1 MGVIW
6 PLRIDRIRRGGSA
19 NKGGRESKSPKI
31 RRAETMSLCSRMSNE
46 SSVAEAA
53 ITVLSS
59 VLKLIPD
66 RLPGKTRLG
75 RMLLRP
81 FRSQAPAVLKDGAGY
96 TYRMPSYAEP
106 TALHIFTFGAY
117 ERETQEAIL
126 KFLPETGTFIDV
138 GANVGTLAI
147 PIGKKR
153 PQASVICIEADS
165 NIHRFLLENL
175 NRNGCERVE
184 VVPCVAGATDGQLV
198 AFYRAPDD
206 KFGMGSLG
214 PQFCNVP
221 VMVQQQ
227 SLDNILSCMDVHH
240 VDVIKIDVEGAEEGV
255 LRGAQ
260 RLLASER
267 PPTVIFEF
275 ADWAEA
281 RIPGQQPGDA
291 QAFLLARGYRL
302 FRLERGGV
310 GEELLA
316 PMRRGFAML
325 LAVPMRFPL

>member
-1 MGVIW
+1 M
-6 PLRIDRIRRGGSA
+6 
-19 NKGGRESKSPKI
+19 
-31 RRAETMSLCSRMSNE
+31 
-46 SSVAEAA
+46 AEAV
-53 ITVLSS
+53 ITTLSGVLR
-59 VLKLIPD
+59 LIPD

-81 FRSQAPAVLKDGAGY
+81 FQSQAPAILKDRAGCIY
-96 TYRMPSYAEP
+96 VMPSYAEP
-106 TALHIFTFGAY
+106 TALYIFTFGAY
-117 ERETQEAIL
+117 ERDTQEVIL

-138 GANVGTLAI
+138 GANIGTLAI
-147 PIGKKR
+147 PIANAR
-153 PQASVICIEADS
+153 PQVSVICIEADT
-165 NIHRFLLENL
+165 NIHRFLQENVSQ
-175 NRNGCERVE
+175 NGCERVQI
-184 VVPCVAGATDGQLV
+184 VSCVAGPTDGQLV

-221 VMVQQQ
+221 IMLQQQ
-227 SLDNILSCMDVHH
+227 SLDNMLTRMDIHQ
-240 VDVIKIDVEGAEEGV
+240 VDVIKIDVEGAEVGV

-267 PPTVIFEF
+267 PPTVVFEF

-291 QAFLLARGYRL
+291 QAFLLASGYRL
-302 FRLERGGV
+302 FRLERGGRI

-316 PMRRGFAML
+316 PMRRGTAML
-325 LAVPMRFPL
+325 LAVPPDLHVPL

>member
-1 MGVIW
+1 
-6 PLRIDRIRRGGSA
+6 
-19 NKGGRESKSPKI
+19 
-31 RRAETMSLCSRMSNE
+31 MSLRSRMPNE
-46 SSVAEAA
+46 SRTVGAA
-53 ITVLSS
+53 ITTLSS
-59 VLKLIPD
+59 LLRLIPD

-81 FRSQAPAVLKDGAGY
+81 FRSQTPAVLKDRAGC
-96 TYRMPSYAEP
+96 TYRMPSYADP
-106 TALHIFTFGAY
+106 TALHMFTFGAY
-117 ERETQEAIL
+117 ERETQEVIL
-126 KFLPETGTFIDV
+126 KFLPESGTFIDV

-147 PIGKKR
+147 PIAKER
-153 PQASVICIEADS
+153 PRASVICIEADS

-175 NRNGCERVE
+175 NRNGCKRVQ
-184 VVPCVAGATDGQLV
+184 VVLCVAGATDGQLV

-227 SLDNILSCMDVHH
+227 SLDNILTRMDIHQ
-240 VDVIKIDVEGAEEGV
+240 VDVIKIDVEGAEQGV
-255 LRGAQ
+255 LHGAE
-260 RLLASER
+260 RLLTSER

-281 RIPGQQPGDA
+281 RIPGQRSGDA

-302 FRLERGGV
+302 FRLEPGARG
-310 GEELLA
+310 GEELFA
-316 PMRRGFAML
+316 PVRRGGCML
-325 LAVPMRFPL
+325 LAMPARMHGPSRQ